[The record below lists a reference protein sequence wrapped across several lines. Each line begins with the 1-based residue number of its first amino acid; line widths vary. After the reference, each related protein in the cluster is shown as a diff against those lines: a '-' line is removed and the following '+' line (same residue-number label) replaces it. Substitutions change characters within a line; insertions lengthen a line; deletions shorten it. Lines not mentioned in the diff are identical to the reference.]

1 MGGNGTD
8 TEAGRI
14 DVVSC
19 GVGFPKDA
27 ETLGLIGGADVVFGS
42 RALLGT
48 CPVEA
53 RLTRSIGAKAREDAA
68 DALALCR
75 AGQHV
80 VVLASGD
87 ALYHGFG
94 GTLSGMARPDDAIV
108 HHPGITAFQALFHR
122 LGLPW
127 QDARLFSAHSG
138 EALPARAI
146 AEAPLSVAYAGSR
159 YPAHAIAQAV
169 LKLHPASAER
179 AAVIAERLGSPKER
193 LFSGPL
199 ADLARTECGPT
210 SILLLL
216 PNHWGYA
223 PHSVTR
229 FALDERPGPR
239 EDAPAARSIPAPILT
254 LGLPEEDYERE
265 NNLITASDVRAVI
278 LSRLRLPAWGTLW
291 DIGAGS
297 GSVGL
302 EAAGLR
308 PNLNVV
314 GIERKPERGAIIER
328 NRARMGI
335 PNYTLHIGDALGL
348 IRASSIGSLPSGTPG
363 LPRPNTSGA
372 PHNETSVREAGNRE
386 HPMPASP
393 CGETPKAYSHRAESA
408 PSSACGVADK
418 KEWTTAISRASSIGS
433 LPSGTPGLP
442 RTNTPDAPH
451 NEISVREARN
461 KEHPMPAYPYG
472 KTPKAYSHRA
482 ESEPSSPCGI
492 ADKKEWTTTISPASS
507 IGSLPNGM
515 SGLPRP
521 NTHDAPHNET
531 SVRET
536 GNGEH
541 PMPAYPCGETPKTY
555 SHRVESEPASAC
567 GIAYRKEWTAAISP
581 ASSIGSLPSGTPGL
595 PRPNTS
601 DAPHNETPVRE
612 AGNREHPMPAYP
624 CGEMPKAYSHRTKSD
639 PSSACGIAATAI
651 SPASPCGSVPPGGQ
665 DGPSLS
671 SPYGGTPAA
680 QPPHQS
686 KVLGKRGDGGPGEGE
701 RTTLLQKGFLSPSPG
716 ISAPSLLPPP
726 DRIFIGGGGRGLPEL
741 LEACMERLAPGG
753 IMVVSAVTLE
763 SFHTLYAWSPERR
776 TGLCSLNIA
785 HEQPIA
791 GTSRHLKQQNTIYL
805 FTFQKEIMP

>member
-27 ETLGLIGGADVVFGS
+27 ETLGLIGRADVVFGS
-42 RALLGT
+42 RALLGA

-53 RLTRSIGAKAREDAA
+53 RLTRIIGAKAREDAA

-75 AGQHV
+75 AGRHV

-216 PNHWGYA
+216 PNHWGCA
-223 PHSVTR
+223 PHSVAR
-229 FALDERPGPR
+229 FALDARPGPR
-239 EDAPAARSIPAPILT
+239 EDAPAVRSIPAPILT

-308 PNLNVV
+308 PNLNVI

-328 NRARMGI
+328 NRARLGV

-348 IRASSIGSLPSGTPG
+348 IRASSIGSLPNGMPGLPRPSTPDAPYNETSVREAGNGEHPMPAYPCGKTPKAYSHRAESEPSSPCGIADRKEWTVTISPASSIDSLPSGTPG
-363 LPRPNTSGA
+363 LPRTNTHDTPHNETPVREAGNGEHPMPAYPCGETPKAYNHRAESEPASACGIADRKEWTTAISPTSSIDSLPNGMSGLPRPNTSDA

-393 CGETPKAYSHRAESA
+393 CGETPKAYSHRAES
-408 PSSACGVADK
+408 
-418 KEWTTAISRASSIGS
+418 
-433 LPSGTPGLP
+433 
-442 RTNTPDAPH
+442 
-451 NEISVREARN
+451 
-461 KEHPMPAYPYG
+461 
-472 KTPKAYSHRA
+472 
-482 ESEPSSPCGI
+482 
-492 ADKKEWTTTISPASS
+492 
-507 IGSLPNGM
+507 
-515 SGLPRP
+515 
-521 NTHDAPHNET
+521 
-531 SVRET
+531 
-536 GNGEH
+536 
-541 PMPAYPCGETPKTY
+541 
-555 SHRVESEPASAC
+555 EPASAC
-567 GIAYRKEWTAAISP
+567 GIADRKEWTV
-581 ASSIGSLPSGTPGL
+581 T
-595 PRPNTS
+595 
-601 DAPHNETPVRE
+601 
-612 AGNREHPMPAYP
+612 
-624 CGEMPKAYSHRTKSD
+624 
-639 PSSACGIAATAI
+639 I
-651 SPASPCGSVPPGGQ
+651 SPASPCGSVPPSGQ

-701 RTTLLQKGFLSPSPG
+701 RTTLLKKGFLSPSPG

-726 DRIFIGGGGRGLPEL
+726 DRVFIGGGGRGLPEL
-741 LEACMERLAPGG
+741 LEACMERLTPGG

-763 SFHTLYAWSPERR
+763 SFHTLSAWSPERR

-791 GTSRHLKQQNTIYL
+791 GTNHHLKQQNTIYL
-805 FTFQKEIMP
+805 FTFQKETMP

>member
-42 RALLGT
+42 RALLGA

-53 RLTRSIGAKAREDAA
+53 RLTRIIGAKAREDAA

-75 AGQHV
+75 AGRHV

-193 LFSGPL
+193 LVSGPL
-199 ADLARTECGPT
+199 ADLAHTECGPT

-216 PNHWGYA
+216 PNHWGCA
-223 PHSVTR
+223 PHSVAR
-229 FALDERPGPR
+229 FALDARPAPR
-239 EDAPAARSIPAPILT
+239 EDAPTARSIPAPILT

-328 NRARMGI
+328 NRARLGV

-363 LPRPNTSGA
+363 LPRLNTSDA

-386 HPMPASP
+386 HPMS
-393 CGETPKAYSHRAESA
+393 
-408 PSSACGVADK
+408 
-418 KEWTTAISRASSIGS
+418 
-433 LPSGTPGLP
+433 
-442 RTNTPDAPH
+442 
-451 NEISVREARN
+451 
-461 KEHPMPAYPYG
+461 AYPCG
-472 KTPKAYSHRA
+472 KTPKAYSHRTK
-482 ESEPSSPCGI
+482 SEPASPCGI
-492 ADKKEWTTTISPASS
+492 AD
-507 IGSLPNGM
+507 
-515 SGLPRP
+515 
-521 NTHDAPHNET
+521 
-531 SVRET
+531 
-536 GNGEH
+536 
-541 PMPAYPCGETPKTY
+541 
-555 SHRVESEPASAC
+555 
-567 GIAYRKEWTAAISP
+567 RKEWTV
-581 ASSIGSLPSGTPGL
+581 T
-595 PRPNTS
+595 
-601 DAPHNETPVRE
+601 
-612 AGNREHPMPAYP
+612 
-624 CGEMPKAYSHRTKSD
+624 
-639 PSSACGIAATAI
+639 I
-651 SPASPCGSVPPGGQ
+651 SPASPCGNVPPSGQ
-665 DGPSLS
+665 DDPSLS
-671 SPYGGTPAA
+671 SPYNGTPAA

>member
-1 MGGNGTD
+1 MGGNGMD

-42 RALLGT
+42 RALLGA

-53 RLTRSIGAKAREDAA
+53 RLTRIIGAKAREDAA

-75 AGQHV
+75 AGRHV

-179 AAVIAERLGSPKER
+179 AAVIAERLGSPKEH
-193 LFSGPL
+193 LVSGPL

-223 PHSVTR
+223 PHSVAR
-229 FALDERPGPR
+229 FALDEHPGPR

-348 IRASSIGSLPSGTPG
+348 IRASSIGSLPSSTPG
-363 LPRPNTSGA
+363 LPRPSTPDA
-372 PHNETSVREAGNRE
+372 PYNETSVREAGNRE
-386 HPMPASP
+386 HPMPAYP
-393 CGETPKAYSHRAESA
+393 CGETPKAYNHRAKSD
-408 PSSACGVADK
+408 PSSACGIV
-418 KEWTTAISRASSIGS
+418 G
-433 LPSGTPGLP
+433 
-442 RTNTPDAPH
+442 
-451 NEISVREARN
+451 
-461 KEHPMPAYPYG
+461 
-472 KTPKAYSHRA
+472 
-482 ESEPSSPCGI
+482 
-492 ADKKEWTTTISPASS
+492 
-507 IGSLPNGM
+507 
-515 SGLPRP
+515 
-521 NTHDAPHNET
+521 
-531 SVRET
+531 
-536 GNGEH
+536 
-541 PMPAYPCGETPKTY
+541 
-555 SHRVESEPASAC
+555 
-567 GIAYRKEWTAAISP
+567 RKEWTAAISP

-595 PRPNTS
+595 PRPNTH
-601 DAPHNETPVRE
+601 DALHNETSVREAGNREHPMPASPCGKTPKAYSHRAESEPSSPCGIADRKEWTTAISPASSIGSLPSGTPGLPRPNTPGTPHNETPVRE
-612 AGNREHPMPAYP
+612 AGNREYPMPAYP
-624 CGEMPKAYSHRTKSD
+624 CGN
-639 PSSACGIAATAI
+639 
-651 SPASPCGSVPPGGQ
+651 VPPSGQ

-716 ISAPSLLPPP
+716 ISPPSLLPPP

-763 SFHTLYAWSPERR
+763 SFHTLYAWSPEQR